1 MNNIFRLLV
10 LLLIPLTASAEQKV
24 IFTTPQDF
32 AVVSTATGKVSR
44 LGPFLSLVLDKY
56 TMRANTKYKTP
67 QKVVRYK
74 IGLAFN
80 KANGEWDIARW
91 SEPIAQDVLLAPGDT
106 KLIENVKAVIPVDGL
121 LSLKDYWLILAV
133 EIDSNGRSGYT
144 YAHSN
149 KGLF

>member
-1 MNNIFRLLV
+1 MNDVFRLLV
-10 LLLIPLTASAEQKV
+10 LLLIPLTASAEQDV
-24 IFTTPQDF
+24 TFTATQSF

-44 LGPFLSLVLDKY
+44 SGPFLSVVLDRY
-56 TMRANTKYKTP
+56 TMRASTKYKAP

-80 KANGEWDIARW
+80 KANGEWDIERW
-91 SEPIAQDVLLAPGDT
+91 SEPIAQDVFLAPGDT

-121 LSLKDYWLILAV
+121 ASLKNYWLVLAV
-133 EIDSNGRSGYT
+133 EVDNGGRPGYT
-144 YAHSN
+144 YAHSR